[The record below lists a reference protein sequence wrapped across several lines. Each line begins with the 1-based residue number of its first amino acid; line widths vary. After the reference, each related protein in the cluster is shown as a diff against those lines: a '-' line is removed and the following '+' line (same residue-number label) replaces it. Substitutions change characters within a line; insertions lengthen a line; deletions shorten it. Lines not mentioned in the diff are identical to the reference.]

1 MEWPLLARVPLESR
15 QTCTEPL
22 GNNRRQAVSKCS
34 GWRQGQGS
42 RRREETLA
50 ESPWRL
56 TVIGGDSPGL
66 RAVVRAGRVDADLSS
81 QWLSAFCVPRPFT
94 LGPWLGG
101 GGTFRRFGRARQTS
115 EGVCSPFY
123 KNNFIALCKNA
134 VQHQKVRVKAKAPPH
149 CPLCPLCPHLDS
161 RWLSRLLQ
169 ALVLGLVTPNAF
181 ISVLPPRSCLAEAHM
196 SDV

>member
-1 MEWPLLARVPLESR
+1 MQLASAVQSPHSLRQSGHGPALVLGALETQRVEWPLLARVPLESR

-101 GGTFRRFGRARQTS
+101 EARFAGSGAHVKRLR
-115 EGVCSPFY
+115 GVCSPFY
-123 KNNFIALCKNA
+123 KNNFIA
-134 VQHQKVRVKAKAPPH
+134 
-149 CPLCPLCPHLDS
+149 
-161 RWLSRLLQ
+161 
-169 ALVLGLVTPNAF
+169 
-181 ISVLPPRSCLAEAHM
+181 
-196 SDV
+196 